1 MGNVNT
7 AGPNEAAVIS
17 GGWTGGD
24 SKKYVVGGWGW
35 SWWFVSDVERISLNV
50 MTIKPVCKSVETA
63 KGVALT
69 VTGVAQVKIMYNS
82 KEKMLLRKA
91 CENFIGREV
100 QEIVDQITETLE
112 GHLRAI
118 VGQLTV
124 EEIYQDRE
132 KFAEQVRDTARPD
145 LGKMGIEILSF
156 VIQEVSDDNEYLSS
170 IGKARTAEVVKEA
183 TIGATNADRDAQI
196 QEAECD
202 QERTDAKM
210 KSDTAIDN
218 AKRGFE
224 TTKAE
229 CETLIN
235 KANTEAKL
243 AYDLQKAK
251 EEQVIRDAELEVEV
265 IKRRI

>member
-210 KSDTAIDN
+210 KSDTSFDN
-218 AKRGFE
+218 F
-224 TTKAE
+224 
-229 CETLIN
+229 N
-235 KANTEAKL
+235 F
-243 AYDLQKAK
+243 
-251 EEQVIRDAELEVEV
+251 
-265 IKRRI
+265 